1 MPYEVPFKEMGQSST
16 ALFQLELEII
26 HFLLSRPVKCLQ
38 YSKTKKPTK
47 IIAIKY
53 CELQSF

>member
-16 ALFQLELEII
+16 ALFQLGLEII
-26 HFLLSRPVKCLQ
+26 QLLSRPVKCLQ